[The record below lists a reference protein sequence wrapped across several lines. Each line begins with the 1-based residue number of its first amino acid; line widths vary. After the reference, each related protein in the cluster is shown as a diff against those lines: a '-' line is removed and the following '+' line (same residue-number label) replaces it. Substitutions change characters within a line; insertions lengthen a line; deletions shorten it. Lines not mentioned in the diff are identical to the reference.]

1 MSYKLFSFK
10 NSELIINKDEI
21 LSIPSFNTILKRDKG
36 SPGDSD
42 GRKKLLAFK
51 EFAYIYHMA
60 DINSQPNRSG
70 YSKNEAKYYAK
81 EKAGLPDNWKED
93 EVVKQA
99 IKDYQDEQESL
110 PRNTIAELIKTYRH
124 ILNIIPKVRRR
135 IDTLSSNDELTTD
148 QASEIL
154 NAVKIL
160 LQLGEDIPSQTSKL
174 TNAIKQ
180 LEQLEDNERKVRL
193 RGSKEVVPDSM
204 IPERDF

>member
-10 NSELIINKDEI
+10 NSEFIINKEEI

-36 SPGDSD
+36 SAGDSD

-70 YSKNEAKYYAK
+70 SSKSEARAYSK
-81 EKAGLPDNWKED
+81 EKSGLDEKWKED
-93 EVVKQA
+93 DVIRQA
-99 IKDYQDEQESL
+99 IKDYEEEQDSL
-110 PRNTIAELIKTYRH
+110 PRRTISELIKTYRH

-135 IDTLSSNDELTTD
+135 IDTLSASDELTTD

-160 LQLGEDIPSQTSKL
+160 LQLGEDIPNQTSKL
-174 TNAIKQ
+174 TNAIRQ
-180 LEQLEDNERKVRL
+180 LEQLEDNERKMLL

-204 IPERDF
+204 LPERDF